1 MAELAHC
8 LMDRTVLIVEDDALI
23 AIGLTSYLESLGSKV
38 RWETNVASA
47 LSYMAKGNAID
58 IAIVDLNLDG
68 IMSDPVLDSLIAE
81 GVFTIVCTGYEEGSI
96 EDRFRSLPRSEK
108 PFTRAKIRQLI
119 TSGVRRQV
127 AH

>member
-8 LMDRTVLIVEDDALI
+8 LMGRTVLIVEDDALI
-23 AIGLTSYLESLGSKV
+23 AIGLTSFLESLGSKV

-47 LSYMAKGNAID
+47 LSYMANDNAID

-81 GVFTIVCTGYEEGSI
+81 GVCTGYEEGSI
-96 EDRFRSLPRSEK
+96 EERFRSLPRSEK
-108 PFTRAKIRQLI
+108 PFTRAKIQQLI